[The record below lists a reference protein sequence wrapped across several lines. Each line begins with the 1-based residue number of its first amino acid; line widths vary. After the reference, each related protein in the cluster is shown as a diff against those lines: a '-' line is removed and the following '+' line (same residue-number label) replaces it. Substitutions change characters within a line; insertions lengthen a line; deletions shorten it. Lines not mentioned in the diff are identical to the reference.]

1 MFTLKLKEVWK
12 KKWKKTVPNIF
23 SNYFVNITKL
33 LNILEWKPE
42 ETRNN
47 TDSEKILEGFK
58 NNSKAKL

>member
-1 MFTLKLKEVWK
+1 MK
-12 KKWKKTVPNIF
+12 KNEKTVPNIF
-23 SNYFVNITKL
+23 SNYFANFTKL

-42 ETRNN
+42 KTSNN